1 MITPDLI
8 PVGSRLRGGMDNDVT
23 GQHWSRE
30 DAMSADSEAVSQARE
45 LPVAV
50 VGAGPAGLAAAAELS
65 RLGVPATILERSDQ
79 VASSWRGR
87 YDRLRLNTSRLSS
100 ALPGSRFPRG
110 TPLFPGRDA
119 YIRYL
124 EDYAAARGLD
134 LRFGVRADR
143 IERTPGGRW
152 QVTTAAERYVARQVI
167 VATGHQ
173 HTPRL
178 PDWPGRD
185 RFPGRLLHS
194 ADYRNPGDFQ
204 GADVLVV
211 GPGSSG
217 MEIAYDLAAGGAER
231 VRLAVRRM
239 PHIIF
244 RMAGPIPGEY
254 PALLLE
260 ALPPRIADPQVA
272 FVQRKSVGDLSRWG
286 LTEPTEGFFA
296 RARRETKVPAIV
308 DPEVIDA
315 IKAGAIEIVAAVES
329 VDRAGVT
336 LADGTTLRPDAIIAA
351 TGYSTGLAPLVGHLG
366 VLSDRG
372 EPTLH
377 GGPPAVPGLR
387 FIGYRPRPAQVG
399 LLGREARR
407 AARQVK
413 RELAKV

>member
-1 MITPDLI
+1 
-8 PVGSRLRGGMDNDVT
+8 
-23 GQHWSRE
+23 
-30 DAMSADSEAVSQARE
+30 
-45 LPVAV
+45 
-50 VGAGPAGLAAAAELS
+50 
-65 RLGVPATILERSDQ
+65 
-79 VASSWRGR
+79 
-87 YDRLRLNTSRLSS
+87 
-100 ALPGSRFPRG
+100 
-110 TPLFPGRDA
+110 
-119 YIRYL
+119 
-124 EDYAAARGLD
+124 
-134 LRFGVRADR
+134 
-143 IERTPGGRW
+143 
-152 QVTTAAERYVARQVI
+152 
-167 VATGHQ
+167 
-173 HTPRL
+173 
-178 PDWPGRD
+178 
-185 RFPGRLLHS
+185 
-194 ADYRNPGDFQ
+194 
-204 GADVLVV
+204 
-211 GPGSSG
+211 
-217 MEIAYDLAAGGAER
+217 
-231 VRLAVRRM
+231 
-239 PHIIF
+239 
-244 RMAGPIPGEY
+244 MAGPIPGEY

-272 FVQRKSVGDLSRWG
+272 FVQRKSVGDLSQWG

>member
-1 MITPDLI
+1 MAA
-8 PVGSRLRGGMDNDVT
+8 DNT
-23 GQHWSRE
+23 
-30 DAMSADSEAVSQARE
+30 EAVSQQRV
-45 LPVAV
+45 LPVV
-50 VGAGPAGLAAAAELS
+50 IVGAGPAGLAAAAELS
-65 RLGVPATILERSDQ
+65 RLGVPATILERSEA

-100 ALPGSRFPRG
+100 ALPGSRFPAG

-124 EDYAAARGLD
+124 ENYATARGLD
-134 LRFGVRADR
+134 IRFGVRVDR
-143 IERTPGGRW
+143 IERTADGGWR
-152 QVTTAAERYVARQVI
+152 VTTSAGPYVTPQVI

-185 RFPGRLLHS
+185 RFPGKLLHS

-217 MEIAYDLAAGGAER
+217 LEIAYDLATGGAKR
-231 VRLAVRRM
+231 VRLAVHRM

-254 PALLLE
+254 PALLLA

-272 FVQRKSVGDLSRWG
+272 FAQRKSIGDLSRWG
-286 LTEPTEGFFA
+286 LTEPTEGFFT
-296 RARRETKVPAIV
+296 RARRENKVPAIV
-308 DPEVIDA
+308 DPEVISA
-315 IKAGAIEIVAAVES
+315 IKAGQIEIVAAVES
-329 VDRAGVT
+329 VDEAGAR
-336 LADGTTLRPDAIIAA
+336 LASGTTLRPDAIIAA
-351 TGYSTGLAPLVGHLG
+351 TGYSTGLEPVVGHLD
-366 VLSDRG
+366 VLNDQG
-372 EPTLH
+372 EPTVH
-377 GGPPAVPGLR
+377 GGPADPPGLR

-399 LLGREARR
+399 LVGREGRR

-413 RELAKV
+413 RELARA

>member
-1 MITPDLI
+1 
-8 PVGSRLRGGMDNDVT
+8 
-23 GQHWSRE
+23 
-30 DAMSADSEAVSQARE
+30 MSAGNAEAVSQDRV

-50 VGAGPAGLAAAAELS
+50 LGAGPAGLAAAAELS
-65 RLGVPATILERSDQ
+65 RLGVPAAILERSDA
-79 VASSWRGR
+79 VGSSWRGR

-124 EDYAAARGLD
+124 EDYAAGRGLD
-134 LRFGVRADR
+134 IRFGVRVER
-143 IERTPGGRW
+143 IERAADGRW
-152 QVTTAAERYVARQVI
+152 QVITSAGQYVTRQVI

-178 PDWPGRD
+178 PDWPGRN
-185 RFPGRLLHS
+185 RFPGRLLHA
-194 ADYRNPGDFQ
+194 ADYRKPADFQ
-204 GADVLVV
+204 DADVLVV

-217 MEIAYDLAAGGAER
+217 LEIAYDLATGGAQR
-231 VRLAVRRM
+231 VWLAVRRM

-260 ALPPRIADPQVA
+260 ALPPRIADPQFA

-286 LTEPTEGFFA
+286 LTEPTEGLFA
-296 RARRETKVPAIV
+296 RARRESKVPAIV
-308 DPEVIDA
+308 DPEVITA
-315 IKAGAIEIVAAVES
+315 IKAGQIEIVPAVES
-329 VDRAGVT
+329 VDEAGAR
-336 LADGTTLRPDAIIAA
+336 LANGTTLRPHAIIAA
-351 TGYSTGLAPLVGHLG
+351 TGYSTGLEHIVGHLG
-366 VLSDRG
+366 VINDRG
-372 EPTLH
+372 EPKVH
-377 GGPPAVPGLR
+377 GGGPAAAPGLR

-399 LLGREARR
+399 LVGREARR

-413 RELAKV
+413 RELASA

>member
-1 MITPDLI
+1 
-8 PVGSRLRGGMDNDVT
+8 
-23 GQHWSRE
+23 
-30 DAMSADSEAVSQARE
+30 MSAGNAEAVSQDRV

-50 VGAGPAGLAAAAELS
+50 LGAGPAGLAAAAELS
-65 RLGVPATILERSDQ
+65 RLGVPAAVLERSDA

-124 EDYAAARGLD
+124 EDYAAGRGLD
-134 LRFGVRADR
+134 IRFGVRVDR
-143 IERTPGGRW
+143 IERAADGRW
-152 QVTTAAERYVARQVI
+152 QVITSAGQYATRQVI

-185 RFPGRLLHS
+185 RFPGRLLHA
-194 ADYRNPGDFQ
+194 ADYRNPADFQ
-204 GADVLVV
+204 DADVLVA

-217 MEIAYDLAAGGAER
+217 MEIAYDLATGGAKR
-231 VRLAVRRM
+231 VWLAVRRM

-260 ALPPRIADPQVA
+260 ALPPRIADPQFA

-286 LTEPTEGFFA
+286 LTEPTEGLFA
-296 RARRETKVPAIV
+296 RARRESKVPAIV
-308 DPEVIDA
+308 DPEVITA
-315 IKAGAIEIVAAVES
+315 IKAGQIEIVPAVES
-329 VDRAGVT
+329 VGEAGAR
-336 LADGTTLRPDAIIAA
+336 LASGTTLRPDVIIAA
-351 TGYSTGLAPLVGHLG
+351 TGYSTGLEPIVGHLG
-366 VLSDRG
+366 VINDRG
-372 EPTLH
+372 EPTVH
-377 GGPPAVPGLR
+377 GGPAAAPGLR

-399 LLGREARR
+399 LVGREARR
-407 AARQVK
+407 VARQVK
-413 RELAKV
+413 RELASA

>member
-1 MITPDLI
+1 
-8 PVGSRLRGGMDNDVT
+8 
-23 GQHWSRE
+23 
-30 DAMSADSEAVSQARE
+30 MSASGAEAVSEPVGQHCA
-45 LPVAV
+45 LPVAIL
-50 VGAGPAGLAAAAELS
+50 GAGPAGLAAAGELS
-65 RLGVPATILERSDQ
+65 RLGVPAVILERGDM

-100 ALPGSRFPRG
+100 ALPGARFPRG

-124 EDYAAARGLD
+124 EDYATNRRLD
-134 LRFGVRADR
+134 VRFGVRVDR
-143 IERTPGGRW
+143 IERATDGQW
-152 QVTTAAERYVARQVI
+152 QVITSAARYVTRQVI

-185 RFPGRLLHS
+185 RFAGRLLHAS
-194 ADYRNPGDFQ
+194 DYRNPADFQ
-204 GADVLVV
+204 DADVLVV

-217 MEIAYDLAAGGAER
+217 MEIAYDLAVGGAKR

-239 PHIIF
+239 PHIVF

-260 ALPPRIADPQVA
+260 ALPPSIADPQVA

-296 RARRETKVPAIV
+296 RARREGKVPAIV
-308 DPEVIDA
+308 DPEVISA
-315 IKAGAIEIVAAVES
+315 IKAGQIEVVAAVES
-329 VDRAGVT
+329 VDEQGAR
-336 LADGTTLRPDAIIAA
+336 LASGTTIHPDAIIAA
-351 TGYSTGLAPLVGHLG
+351 TGYSTGLQPIVGHLKVTDDHG
-366 VLSDRG
+366 K
-372 EPTLH
+372 PTVH
-377 GGPPAVPGLR
+377 GGPSAAPGLR

-399 LLGREARR
+399 LVGREARR
-407 AARQVK
+407 AARQIK
-413 RELAKV
+413 QELIDA